1 MMNRI
6 SLSKIV
12 QTRDDFI
19 RELHDFI
26 PDIILSEYYL
36 SGFTGSEALALV
48 QKKAPGVP
56 FILVTGKLKEEHW
69 VEVLAEG
76 AAYVLEN
83 NLPKLPSIVQRVLRS
98 AKDKR
103 ERTEKCKSHVH

>member
-1 MMNRI
+1 MNRI

-48 QKKAPGVP
+48 QKKSSWCP
-56 FILVTGKLKEEHW
+56 FYFSYGK
-69 VEVLAEG
+69 
-76 AAYVLEN
+76 
-83 NLPKLPSIVQRVLRS
+83 
-98 AKDKR
+98 
-103 ERTEKCKSHVH
+103 T